1 VKLDRRWKTIIAILG
16 GAALCVAAV
25 NVVKRLT
32 RQTYTAPLAPERT
45 RPDAMQART
54 ALFAELQPIRL
65 SNCELE
71 RFGEPND
78 GGYLMCA
85 NLLDGVAAAYSYG
98 ISGYDGWG
106 CDMSRK
112 LRVRVH
118 QYDCFDP
125 KRPSCAA
132 GGTLFHEECLAARAF
147 VDRKRR
153 PFDTLENQL
162 VRNGDAAS
170 RIVVK
175 MDVEGAEWDAFL
187 SAPDSVLER
196 IDQLVVEF
204 HGTAEDRYLAAV
216 RRLKRFF
223 HVAHLHFNNFAC
235 WPALEPF
242 PAWAY
247 EVLFV
252 SKRVGMADRPQPADR
267 PHRFDAPNNLR
278 APDCQTVVPAGP
290 ISSCSGSPPA
300 VARVR
305 R

>member
-1 VKLDRRWKTIIAILG
+1 MALVIVA
-16 GAALCVAAV
+16 GAALCVGVV

-32 RQTYTAPLAPERT
+32 RQTYTAPLAPEHAT
-45 RPDAMQART
+45 RAAAEIRA

-65 SNCELE
+65 SNCELA
-71 RFGEPND
+71 RFGEAND

-85 NLLDGVAAAYSYG
+85 NLLGGVAAGYSYG
-98 ISGYDGWG
+98 IAGYDQWG
-106 CDMSRK
+106 CDLSQT

-118 QYDCFDP
+118 QYDCFDLE
-125 KRPSCAA
+125 RPACAA
-132 GGTLFHEECLAARAF
+132 GNTAFHEECLGASAF
-147 VDRKRR
+147 ADDAQRR
-153 PFDTLENQL
+153 FDTLENQL
-162 VRNGDAAS
+162 ARNGDAAS
-170 RIVVK
+170 RLVIK

-196 IDQLVVEF
+196 IDQLVVEL

-235 WPALEPF
+235 WPGLEPF

-252 SKRVGMADRPQPADR
+252 NTRVGIADGSSPPVR
-267 PHRFDAPNNLR
+267 PHRLDAPNNLR
-278 APDCQTVVPAGP
+278 APDCQAARRADRPIAFRSGLQSAAAHVP
-290 ISSCSGSPPA
+290 
-300 VARVR
+300 R
-305 R
+305 